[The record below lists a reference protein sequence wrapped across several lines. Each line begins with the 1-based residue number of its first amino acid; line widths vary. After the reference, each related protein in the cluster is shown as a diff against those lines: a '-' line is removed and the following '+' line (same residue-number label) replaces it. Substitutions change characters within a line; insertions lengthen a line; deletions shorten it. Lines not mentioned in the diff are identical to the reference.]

1 MCCQCEIERVN
12 KRKKRLERERAQV
25 KSQGKEYKDS
35 LNRLKHV
42 PNKLLSVTVKVEEE
56 IARKWE

>member
-1 MCCQCEIERVN
+1 MCWQCEIERVN

>member
-1 MCCQCEIERVN
+1 M
-12 KRKKRLERERAQV
+12 

>member
-1 MCCQCEIERVN
+1 MCCQCEFERVN